1 MVDLGDDVI
10 LGGESGDQV
19 VNLVQLF
26 RKFQLSGED
35 VGLFTLTR
43 KISGIKQKYKMLFI
57 FIKIIHKNQGK
68 LYTVV

>member
-1 MVDLGDDVI
+1 MVDLGNDVI

-43 KISGIKQKYKMLFI
+43 KIPGIKQNAFI